1 MIITTEEQIKIFDK
15 WNTKEKSARD
25 LLCFFEGMKAFMQLL
40 EDKNKAETEQKEH
53 YEKLHK
59 HYDSK
64 LCDLK
69 NVVFEIKGTPLKSV
83 GDLLN
88 KPE

>member
-1 MIITTEEQIKIFDK
+1 MIITEEEQKRIIEK
-15 WNTKEKSARD
+15 WNTKGKSTRD
-25 LLCFFEGMKAFMQLL
+25 FLCYLEGMKAVWQLL
-40 EDKNKAETEQKEH
+40 EKKNKAETEQKEH
-53 YEKLHK
+53 YEKLHE